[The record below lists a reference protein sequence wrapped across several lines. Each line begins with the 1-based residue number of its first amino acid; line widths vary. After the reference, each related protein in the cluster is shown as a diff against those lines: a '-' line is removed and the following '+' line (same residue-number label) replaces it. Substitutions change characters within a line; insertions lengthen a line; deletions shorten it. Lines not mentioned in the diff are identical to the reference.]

1 MEPSDP
7 STAAA
12 GPHRSGLHRRPVRP
26 PGRETPGADAQDTRA
41 LSLHGRSLRGEL
53 WFRLQHHQGGL
64 YVERE
69 EIPRRGLR
77 QLQSMHFR
85 EVRDFE
91 RWCDD
96 DPARF
101 EHPRLHVDLK
111 RDASVLWQFGNRSG
125 GDG

>member
-1 MEPSDP
+1 MKPSDT

-12 GPHRSGLHRRPVRP
+12 GPHRSSMHRRRASRP
-26 PGRETPGADAQDTRA
+26 DRRTIDANSASTSA

-69 EIPRRGLR
+69 YIPRRGLR
-77 QLQSMHFR
+77 YLQSMYFR
-85 EVRDFE
+85 EARDFE

-96 DPARF
+96 DPVRF

-111 RDASVLWQFGNRSG
+111 RDAALLWQLGNPDA